1 MQRFFGNKP
10 QDVSAEEE
18 LVSLV
23 GGRRV
28 SDSDQRPSSSTN
40 TIHLTLSVKG
50 MHCSS
55 CSSAIE
61 NALKALPGVLSA
73 SVALL
78 SESAKVSYNPSIL
91 DEATI
96 IETIENTGFEARV
109 VSSTAAAPT
118 QAELFKFEVSGMH
131 CSSCSSAVENA
142 LLSIPGVQRASVS
155 LALHQAEVV
164 ITPGSSTEAQLI
176 ESIEDCGFDAKA
188 LAKVDNNV
196 ATLHVSGMSCASC
209 SSAVEAALRQLPGVA
224 EAGVNL
230 LTATAEVRFDP
241 GTTGPRHFIDAIESA
256 GFEAEVQSG
265 DKFDLS
271 DQNAAEIAGYRRALL
286 LSTALT
292 LPVFMVAMVFP
303 PLHLMGFIYTHMFL
317 GFPLNELIKWI
328 FSTPVQFWIGWR
340 FHSGA
345 WKAIRA
351 RRANMDVLVSL
362 GTNASYIYSV
372 ISILNHHFRAHH
384 ISGAYQPTDFFET
397 SAMLITLVLFGKYL
411 ESAAKGKTS
420 EAIVKL
426 LQLAPPTAILVV
438 ETTIKRKLGDSNDSD
453 NIEFDPSESE
463 EKEVSTALIHR
474 GDVLKVLPG
483 AKIPSDGEVVYGSS
497 YLDESMLTG
506 ESEPVRKT
514 LGASVFGGTVNVGGP
529 LYIRAVRVGA
539 DTALSQIV
547 RLVETAQL
555 NKAPIQ
561 GFADKVS
568 AVFVPVVVVLSLI
581 TWLLWFIA
589 GTAGWYP
596 ESWLPQGSSVFLFSL
611 LFGIAV
617 VVIACPC
624 ALGLATPTAVMVATG
639 VAASHGILIK
649 GGDALERAV
658 EVQTIVFDKTG
669 TVTAGR
675 PHVVDFRALRPEIPA
690 EAVLRV
696 ATALENNSEHPIAG
710 AVLQFARDFA
720 VGKWKPGL
728 WSVDDKGN
736 SNGSRGLGGKEN
748 GLSHHRGGGG
758 PNVSFNL
765 VDHDSEEDTLEAR
778 SQSNTPG
785 NIHRSNGTG
794 NASGVVV
801 DQLTEIEV
809 VVGQGVKGWLR
820 LSANFPEATAV
831 AALQHLPPGSTANNN
846 NNNNNSS
853 SKIANIVIT
862 TTPTTTAASST
873 ENIKKELEV
882 AVMVG
887 NQRLLQESSIAALS
901 RDTET
906 YIRDMESRGCTCVI
920 VAIGHAPVGVIA
932 IVDPIKPEA
941 RGVIA
946 GLHQMGLSC
955 VLLTGDNWRTARAV
969 ADQLGIAD
977 VHAEVLPAGK
987 VEAVRKLQAGGR
999 RVVGMVGDG
1008 VNDSPAL
1015 AQADVGIAVGS
1026 GADVAIEAANI
1037 VLMKSDL
1044 EDVLMA
1050 LDLCRTAFRRIRWNY
1065 IFALGYNLTMIPVAA
1080 GCFYPSLHFQ
1090 LPPWIAGACMAL
1102 SSVSV
1107 VGSSLLLRRYQK
1119 PRAVIRDLAIVV
1131 RK

>member
-1 MQRFFGNKP
+1 MYR
-10 QDVSAEEE
+10 
-18 LVSLV
+18 
-23 GGRRV
+23 
-28 SDSDQRPSSSTN
+28 
-40 TIHLTLSVKG
+40 
-50 MHCSS
+50 
-55 CSSAIE
+55 
-61 NALKALPGVLSA
+61 ALPGVLSA

-78 SESAKVSYNPSIL
+78 SESAEVSYNPSLL
-91 DEATI
+91 DEATVV
-96 IETIENTGFEARV
+96 ETIENTGFEARV
-109 VSSTAAAPT
+109 VSSTAAAAT
-118 QAELFKFEVSGMH
+118 QAELLKFEVTGMH
-131 CSSCSSAVENA
+131 CSACSSAVEKA

-164 ITPGSSTEAQLI
+164 ITPGSTSESELI
-176 ESIEDCGFDAKA
+176 DSIEDCGFDAKA
-188 LAKVDNNV
+188 LAKVDSNV
-196 ATLHVSGMSCASC
+196 ATLKVSGMSCSSC

-224 EAGVNL
+224 EAAVSL

-241 GTTGPRHFIDAIESA
+241 GTTGPRHFIDAIEAA
-256 GFEAEVQSG
+256 GFEAEVLSG
-265 DKFDLS
+265 AKFDLS
-271 DQNAAEIAGYRRALL
+271 DQNAAEIAGYRRATLL
-286 LSTALT
+286 ATAFT

-303 PLHLMGFIYTHMFL
+303 PLHLMGFLYTHMFL
-317 GFPLNELIKWI
+317 GFPLNELIKWA

-340 FHSGA
+340 FHLGA

-372 ISILNHHFRAHH
+372 ISILHHHFQSHH
-384 ISGAYQPTDFFET
+384 MSGGYRPTDFFET

-426 LQLAPPTAILVV
+426 LQLAPPTAMLVEEANENLKQGGGV
-438 ETTIKRKLGDSNDSD
+438 VNDADASSSSPS
-453 NIEFDPSESE
+453 FDPTGAI

-483 AKIPSDGEVVYGSS
+483 AKIPVDGEVVYNSS

-506 ESEPVRKT
+506 ESEPVRKS

-529 LYIRAVRVGA
+529 IYIRAVRVGA

-568 AVFVPVVVVLSLI
+568 AVFVPIVVTLAFI
-581 TWLLWFIA
+581 TWLSWFIA
-589 GTAGWYP
+589 GTVGWYP
-596 ESWLPQGSSVFLFSL
+596 ATWLPQGHSVFLFSL

-658 EVQTIVFDKTG
+658 EVQTVVFDKTG

-675 PHVVDFRALRPEIPA
+675 PHVVDFRTLRPEVPA
-690 EAVLRV
+690 EVVLRV
-696 ATALENNSEHPIAG
+696 ATALESNSEHPIAG

-728 WSVDDKGN
+728 WNVEDEEEDKGPHG
-736 SNGSRGLGGKEN
+736 GS
-748 GLSHHRGGGG
+748 SGGGG
-758 PNVSFNL
+758 GGRKGDKNRFSSSTANPSFNL
-765 VDHDSEEDTLEAR
+765 VDPFEDNELEALEAGNR
-778 SQSNTPG
+778 AAHFTNNISTNTTNSN
-785 NIHRSNGTG
+785 NN
-794 NASGVVV
+794 SGKATSGAV

-809 VVGQGVKGWLR
+809 VVGQGVKGWLP
-820 LSANFPEATAV
+820 LSPHFPEADKLV
-831 AALQHLPPGSTANNN
+831 ALQHLTSP
-846 NNNNNSS
+846 NSS
-853 SKIANIVIT
+853 S
-862 TTPTTTAASST
+862 SST
-873 ENIKKELEV
+873 ATAENNINKQPQQQAEV
-882 AVMVG
+882 AVLVG
-887 NQRLLQESSIAALS
+887 NQRLLQESSVTAVS

-932 IVDPIKPEA
+932 VVDPIKPEA
-941 RGVIA
+941 RGVVA
-946 GLHQMGLSC
+946 ALHQMGLSC

-977 VHAEVLPAGK
+977 VQAEVLPAGK
-987 VEAVRKLQAGGR
+987 VEAVRELQAGGR

-1037 VLMKSDL
+1037 VLMKSNL

-1080 GCFYPSLHFQ
+1080 GCLYPSLHFQ

-1107 VGSSLLLRRYQK
+1107 VGSSLLLRRYQR
-1119 PRAVIRDLAIVV
+1119 PRAVIRDLAVVV

>member
-1 MQRFFGNKP
+1 M
-10 QDVSAEEE
+10 
-18 LVSLV
+18 
-23 GGRRV
+23 
-28 SDSDQRPSSSTN
+28 
-40 TIHLTLSVKG
+40 
-50 MHCSS
+50 
-55 CSSAIE
+55 
-61 NALKALPGVLSA
+61 PGVLSA

-78 SESAKVSYNPSIL
+78 SESAEVSYNASLL
-91 DEATI
+91 DEAAVV
-96 IETIENTGFEARV
+96 ESIENTGFEALI
-109 VSSTAAAPT
+109 VSSTAAAAS
-118 QAELFKFEVSGMH
+118 QAELLKFEVSGMH
-131 CSSCSSAVENA
+131 CSSCSSAVEKA

-155 LALHQAEVV
+155 LALHQTEVV
-164 ITPGSSTEAQLI
+164 ITPGSITEAQLI

-209 SSAVEAALRQLPGVA
+209 SSAVESALRQLPGVA
-224 EAGVNL
+224 EAGVSL
-230 LTATAEVRFDP
+230 LTAIAEVRFDP
-241 GTTGPRHFIDAIESA
+241 STTGPRHFIDAIESA
-256 GFEAEVQSG
+256 GFEAEVVSG

-271 DQNAAEIAGYRRALL
+271 DQNAAETAGYRRATL

-292 LPVFMVAMVFP
+292 LPVFMVAMIFP
-303 PLHLMGFIYTHMFL
+303 PLHIMGFLYTHMVL

-328 FSTPVQFWIGWR
+328 FATPVQFWIGWR

-372 ISILNHHFRAHH
+372 ISILHHHFTAHH
-384 ISGAYQPTDFFET
+384 MSGKYQPTDFFET

-420 EAIVKL
+420 EAIIKL

-438 ETTIKRKLGDSNDSD
+438 ETGPRKNLEDSSEVT
-453 NIEFDPSESE
+453 IEFDPSGGE
-463 EKEVSTALIHR
+463 ETEVSTALIHR

-483 AKIPSDGEVVYGSS
+483 AKIPSDGNVVYGSS

-529 LYIRAVRVGA
+529 IYIRAVRVGA

-547 RLVETAQL
+547 RLVEAAQL

-568 AVFVPVVVVLSLI
+568 AVFVPIVVILSLI
-581 TWLLWFIA
+581 TWMVWFLA
-589 GTAGWYP
+589 GTVGWYP
-596 ESWLPQGSSVFLFSL
+596 ASWLPQGHSVFLFSL

-658 EVQTIVFDKTG
+658 EVQTVVFDKTG

-675 PHVVDFRALRPEIPA
+675 PHVVDFRTLRPEIPA

-696 ATALENNSEHPIAG
+696 AIALESHSEHPIAG
-710 AVLQFARDFA
+710 AVLQLARDFA

-728 WSVDDKGN
+728 WSVDETLTL
-736 SNGSRGLGGKEN
+736 SNGN
-748 GLSHHRGGGG
+748 GGGG
-758 PNVSFNL
+758 LGEKQNGLHTHRDGFLNPSFNF
-765 VDHDSEEDTLEAR
+765 VDHDSEVDNLEAR
-778 SQSNTPG
+778 SQSNTA
-785 NIHRSNGTG
+785 SNNATGTT
-794 NASGVVV
+794 ASGTAAV
-801 DQLTEIEV
+801 DHLAEV
-809 VVGQGVKGWLR
+809 EVIVGQGVKGWLR
-820 LSANFPEATAV
+820 LATNFPEADAV
-831 AALQHLPPGSTANNN
+831 AALQHLTPAGSTTNTNT
-846 NNNNNSS
+846 S
-853 SKIANIVIT
+853 SKNENKRIIPIV
-862 TTPTTTAASST
+862 TTASFATAPSSEKIHKT
-873 ENIKKELEV
+873 QGEV

-887 NQRLLQESSIAALS
+887 NRRLLQESSVTALS
-901 RDTET
+901 RDTEN

-932 IVDPIKPEA
+932 VVDPIKPEA

-946 GLHQMGLSC
+946 ALHQMGLTC

-977 VHAEVLPAGK
+977 VQAEVLPIGK
-987 VEAVRKLQAGGR
+987 VEAVRELQAGGR

-1050 LDLCRTAFRRIRWNY
+1050 LDLCRTAFQRIRWNY
-1065 IFALGYNLTMIPVAA
+1065 IFALGYNLTMIPIAA
-1080 GCFYPSLHFQ
+1080 GCLYPSLHFQ

-1107 VGSSLLLRRYQK
+1107 VGSSLLLRRYQR
-1119 PRAVIRDLAIVV
+1119 PRAVMRDLAIIV

>member
-1 MQRFFGNKP
+1 
-10 QDVSAEEE
+10 
-18 LVSLV
+18 
-23 GGRRV
+23 
-28 SDSDQRPSSSTN
+28 
-40 TIHLTLSVKG
+40 
-50 MHCSS
+50 
-55 CSSAIE
+55 
-61 NALKALPGVLSA
+61 LPGILSA
-73 SVALL
+73 NVALL
-78 SESAKVSYNPSIL
+78 SESAEVSYNASIL
-91 DEATI
+91 DDATV
-96 IETIENTGFEARV
+96 IESIENCGFEARV
-109 VSSTAAAPT
+109 ISSTAAAAS
-118 QAELFKFEVSGMH
+118 QAELLKFEVSGMH
-131 CSSCSSAVENA
+131 CSSCSSAVEKA

-164 ITPGSSTEAQLI
+164 ITPGSTTESQLI

-188 LAKVDNNV
+188 LAKVDNNI

-224 EAGVNL
+224 EAGVSL
-230 LTATAEVRFDP
+230 LTSTAEVRFDP
-241 GTTGPRHFIDAIESA
+241 GTTGPRHFVEAIESA
-256 GFEAEVQSG
+256 GFEAEVVSG

-271 DQNAAEIAGYRRALL
+271 DQNAAEIAGYRRAAL

-292 LPVFMVAMVFP
+292 LPVFMVAMIFR
-303 PLHLMGFIYTHMFL
+303 PLHIMGFLYTHMIF

-328 FSTPVQFWIGWR
+328 FATPVQFWIGWR

-362 GTNASYIYSV
+362 GTNASYMYSV
-372 ISILNHHFRAHH
+372 ISILHHHFKAHH
-384 ISGAYQPTDFFET
+384 ISGGYQPTDFFET

-426 LQLAPPTAILVV
+426 LQLAPPTAILV
-438 ETTIKRKLGDSNDSD
+438 EGTSTSKKLENSGDINNTST
-453 NIEFDPSESE
+453 IEFDPSGGE

-483 AKIPSDGEVVYGSS
+483 AKIPSDGEVVHGGS

-547 RLVETAQL
+547 RLVEAAQL

-568 AVFVPVVVVLSLI
+568 AVFVPVVVILSLI
-581 TWLLWFIA
+581 TWMSWFFA
-589 GTAGWYP
+589 GKAGWYP
-596 ESWLPQGSSVFLFSL
+596 ESWLPQGHSVFLFSL

-675 PHVVDFRALRPEIPA
+675 PHVVDFRTLRPEISA

-696 ATALENNSEHPIAG
+696 ATALESNSEHPIAG

-728 WSVDDKGN
+728 WNVDDT
-736 SNGSRGLGGKEN
+736 SNGSSGLGEKEN
-748 GLSHHRGGGG
+748 GISKRGDLGGRVN
-758 PNVSFNL
+758 PSFNF
-765 VDHDSEEDTLEAR
+765 VDHDSEVDINLEAR
-778 SQSNTPG
+778 SQINTAR
-785 NIHRSNGTG
+785 NNHSSLSTG
-794 NASGVVV
+794 SASGAVVV
-801 DQLTEIEV
+801 DQLAEIEV

-820 LSANFPEATAV
+820 LSANFPEAPSV
-831 AALQHLPPGSTANNN
+831 AALQHLTPGSTTSTNTTKTTSGKNVN
-846 NNNNNSS
+846 KSTSS
-853 SKIANIVIT
+853 ASIIT
-862 TTPTTTAASST
+862 PASST
-873 ENIKKELEV
+873 ESIKSQLEV
-882 AVMVG
+882 SVMVG
-887 NQRLLQESSIAALS
+887 NQRLLQESSVIALP
-901 RDTET
+901 RDTEI

-932 IVDPIKPEA
+932 VVDPIKPEA

-946 GLHQMGLSC
+946 ALHQMNLSC

-977 VHAEVLPAGK
+977 VQAEVLPAGK
-987 VEAVRKLQAGGR
+987 VEAVRELQAGGR

-1050 LDLCRTAFRRIRWNY
+1050 LDLCRTAFCRIRWNY

-1080 GCFYPSLHFQ
+1080 GCLYPSLHFQ

-1107 VGSSLLLRRYQK
+1107 VGSSLLLRRYQR

>member
-1 MQRFFGNKP
+1 MLF
-10 QDVSAEEE
+10 
-18 LVSLV
+18 
-23 GGRRV
+23 
-28 SDSDQRPSSSTN
+28 SSF
-40 TIHLTLSVKG
+40 
-50 MHCSS
+50 CR
-55 CSSAIE
+55 AI
-61 NALKALPGVLSA
+61 PGVLSA

-78 SESAKVSYNPSIL
+78 SESAEVSYNSSL
-91 DEATI
+91 VDEATVV
-96 IETIENTGFEARV
+96 ETIENTGFEARV
-109 VSSTAAAPT
+109 VSSTAAAAT
-118 QAELFKFEVSGMH
+118 QAELLKFEVTGMH
-131 CSSCSSAVENA
+131 CSACSSAVEKA
-142 LLSIPGVQRASVS
+142 LLSMPGVQRASVS

-164 ITPGSSTEAQLI
+164 ISPGSTTEAQLI
-176 ESIEDCGFDAKA
+176 ELIEDCGFDAKA
-188 LAKVDNNV
+188 LAKVDSNV
-196 ATLHVSGMSCASC
+196 ATLRVSGMSCAAC

-224 EAGVNL
+224 EAGVSL
-230 LTATAEVRFDP
+230 LTSTAEVRFDP
-241 GTTGPRHFIDAIESA
+241 GTTGPRHFIEAIEAA
-256 GFEAEVQSG
+256 GFEAKAVSA

-271 DQNAAEIAGYRRALL
+271 DQNAAEIAGYRRATLL
-286 LSTALT
+286 ATCLT

-303 PLHLMGFIYTHMFL
+303 PLRLMGFIYSQMLF
-317 GFPLNELIKWI
+317 GFPLNELIKWA

-345 WKAIRA
+345 WKALRA
-351 RRANMDVLVSL
+351 KRANMDVLVSL

-372 ISILNHHFRAHH
+372 ISILHHHFRAHH
-384 ISGAYQPTDFFET
+384 MSGGYQPTDFFET

-426 LQLAPPTAILVV
+426 LQLAPPTAILV
-438 ETTIKRKLGDSNDSD
+438 ESTTTKTITSPTTATAAATTTTTTTATTDTSSS
-453 NIEFDPSESE
+453 FDPSGAL

-483 AKIPSDGEVVYGSS
+483 AKIPVDGLVVYGSS

-506 ESEPVRKT
+506 ESEPVRKK

-529 LYIRAVRVGA
+529 IYIRAVRVGA

-568 AVFVPVVVVLSLI
+568 AVFVPIVVFLAVL

-596 ESWLPQGSSVFLFSL
+596 ETWLPQGHSVFLFSL

-658 EVQTIVFDKTG
+658 EVQTVVFDKTG

-675 PHVVDFRALRPEIPA
+675 PHVVDFRTLRPEIPA

-696 ATALENNSEHPIAG
+696 ATALESNSEHPIAG

-728 WSVDDKGN
+728 WAVEENSS
-736 SNGSRGLGGKEN
+736 SNGGGEKEQEFS
-748 GLSHHRGGGG
+748 SHSGGAN
-758 PNVSFNL
+758 PSFNL
-765 VDHDSEEDTLEAR
+765 VHHDDDDEGSRTTTGNNSQR
-778 SQSNTPG
+778 SQDNT
-785 NIHRSNGTG
+785 S
-794 NASGVVV
+794 AAV
-801 DQLTEIEV
+801 DQLKEVEV
-809 VVGQGVKGWLR
+809 VVGQGIKGWLP
-820 LSANFPEATAV
+820 LSPTFPEASAL
-831 AALQHLPPGSTANNN
+831 AALQRINTSSPGSPNSSAKTLNTS
-846 NNNNNSS
+846 NNNSNTT
-853 SKIANIVIT
+853 AT
-862 TTPTTTAASST
+862 TTP
-873 ENIKKELEV
+873 KDQKMEV
-882 AVMVG
+882 SVLVG
-887 NQRLLQESSIAALS
+887 NQRLLQETSVTALS

-932 IVDPIKPEA
+932 VVDPIKPEA
-941 RGVIA
+941 RGVVA
-946 GLHQMGLSC
+946 ALHQMGLSC

-977 VHAEVLPAGK
+977 VQAEVLPAGK
-987 VEAVRKLQAGGR
+987 VEAVRELQAGGR

-1080 GCFYPSLHFQ
+1080 GCLYPTMHFQ

-1107 VGSSLLLRRYQK
+1107 VGSSLLLRRYQR
-1119 PRAVIRDLAIVV
+1119 PRGVIRDLAIVV